1 MDNFRISDEYREKVL
16 DSAAWNKVGV
26 VLSEASRA
34 QPSEVVNDE
43 APSSELDE
51 GAEESVEEAIHVCPL
66 CTCQLED
73 PIDEERL
80 VEHLDV
86 VLGLVER
93 LSSLNEGEE
102 DVEEV
107 IDTALVD
114 LLLGDIEEE

>member
-1 MDNFRISDEYREKVL
+1 MDNFKITDEFREKVME
-16 DSAAWNKVGV
+16 SAAWNKVGV
-26 VLSEASRA
+26 VLSEARKEA
-34 QPSEVVNDE
+34 AVVNEEGTPSEV
-43 APSSELDE
+43 DE
-51 GAEESVEEAIHVCPL
+51 GTEERVEETIHVCPL
-66 CTCQLED
+66 CTCELTD

-93 LSSLNEGEE
+93 LSSINEGDE